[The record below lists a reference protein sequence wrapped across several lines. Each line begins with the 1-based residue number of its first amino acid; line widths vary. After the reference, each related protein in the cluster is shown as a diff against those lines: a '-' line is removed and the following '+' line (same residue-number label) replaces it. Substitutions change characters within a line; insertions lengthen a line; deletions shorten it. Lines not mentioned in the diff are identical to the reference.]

1 MYNNMQTSMRLGGGR
16 VDERQSNAGICGAEK
31 QANYR
36 VSHSKPFGQKSQYLF
51 FPNTLLCKS
60 VFYADLLAPLLCL
73 QRKYTLVIGDRRCQ
87 SILCNEGRFSSA
99 TRILCKLFWK
109 YYDHINQFWVQYGL
123 RNRLLLT
130 NRNEVIA

>member
-1 MYNNMQTSMRLGGGR
+1 MIMSTLRALGGGR
-16 VDERQSNAGICGAEK
+16 VDERQSNAGICGAET
-31 QANYR
+31 ARTDDR
-36 VSHSKPFGQKSQYLF
+36 VSHSKPFGQTSQYLF
-51 FPNTLLCKS
+51 SPNTSLCKS

-99 TRILCKLFWK
+99 TRILCKLFWQ
-109 YYDHINQFWVQYGL
+109 YYDHINQFWVRYGL

-130 NRNEVIA
+130 TRNEVIA